1 MTASSRLRRSLLAA
15 VLCCAAAAP
24 TAHANTDLRSPDA
37 RDAARPTAS
46 PAPTDLR
53 SPDTRDRANA
63 YTPAAQDLRSPDTR
77 DLANSYTPPPV
88 QDLRSPD
95 TRDLAN
101 GYTPTSATRRHA
113 GINTTTWALLAFALA
128 ACAAGL
134 ATVTRARHT
143 RIPPETPTRTGT
155 TACTRGAPSR
165 RPRSRRVS

>member
-53 SPDTRDRANA
+53 SPDTRDLANA
-63 YTPAAQDLRSPDTR
+63 YTPL
-77 DLANSYTPPPV
+77 PV
-88 QDLRSPD
+88 QDLRPPD

-101 GYTPTSATRRHA
+101 GYPPTSATGRHA